1 MDTSLDLV
9 DHFKLEVEQLPD
21 YTQHTH
27 YKSDRSH
34 GLRRVKIVKRWRKK
48 HDIGE
53 GTFGV
58 VWLEVEEDGS
68 ERAVKAI
75 SRRLCSYNKIDYKK
89 ELAAMAILSKVMPP
103 TQLRLALA
111 GALRNSRSSRSSST
125 KSFLWHSMDGSK
137 AQITSS
143 SPWNTSSMAICK
155 NT

>member
-9 DHFKLEVEQLPD
+9 DHFKLEAEQLPE

-34 GLRRVKIVKRWRKK
+34 GLRRLKIVKRWRKK
-48 HDIGE
+48 YDIGE
-53 GTFGV
+53 GTFGI

-89 ELAAMAILSKVMPP
+89 ELAAMAILSKVTPP
-103 TQLRLALA
+103 TKLRR
-111 GALRNSRSSRSSST
+111 ALRCS
-125 KSFLWHSMDGSK
+125 
-137 AQITSS
+137 AQE
-143 SPWNTSSMAICK
+143 
-155 NT
+155 